1 MMRKFRDVHFT
12 LRIVTGSII
21 LLHGLLRIIFINKY
35 IDFVLQNFSDVVAS
49 ETILLIGAALF
60 PFIEFFTGLLI
71 ITNVALKRSLIAGFL
86 ISVVMVGFILA
97 GGLYPRLIYH
107 SVVFALL
114 FLLTDK
120 QNKLKARRLI

>member
-1 MMRKFRDVHFT
+1 MRKFRDVHFT

-21 LLHGLLRIIFINKY
+21 LLHGLLRIIFINKH
-35 IDFVLQNFSDVVAS
+35 IDFVFQNFSDLVAT
-49 ETILLIGAALF
+49 ETILLVGAALF

-71 ITNVALKRSLIAGFL
+71 ITNVAIKRSLVAGFF
-86 ISVVMVGFILA
+86 ISIIMVGFILIA
-97 GGLYPRLIYH
+97 GLYPRLIYH

-120 QNKLKARRLI
+120 QNKLRARRLI

>member
-1 MMRKFRDVHFT
+1 MRKFRDFYFT

-21 LLHGLLRIIFINKY
+21 LLHGLLRILFINRY
-35 IDFVLQNFSDVVAS
+35 IEFVLHNFSDVVET
-49 ETILLIGAALF
+49 ETILLVGAALF
-60 PFIEFFTGLLI
+60 PFLEFFTGLMI
-71 ITNVALKRSLIAGFL
+71 ITNVAIKRSLLVGFL
-86 ISVVMVGFILA
+86 ISLIMVGFILV

-107 SVVFALL
+107 AFVFALL